1 MLSIDPLE
9 YQISV
14 WTRSG
19 SLVSRFDRRSTWFP
33 ARSLNHVGSRTQPPP
48 PRIAAISIDERG
60 RCWVFAHVPSTH
72 WQRAWAGVGKKS
84 AEVAASSVD
93 FLELFDTQVEVLDLK
108 SAKVV
113 ARRRLSGSTAGVL
126 SGMRAVMQSNGD
138 QDAPLLSVVT
148 LAIRP

>member
-1 MLSIDPLE
+1 M
-9 YQISV
+9 
-14 WTRSG
+14 
-19 SLVSRFDRRSTWFP
+19 
-33 ARSLNHVGSRTQPPP
+33 
-48 PRIAAISIDERG
+48 
-60 RCWVFAHVPSTH
+60 
-72 WQRAWAGVGKKS
+72 
-84 AEVAASSVD
+84 D